1 MGGRKR
7 SAGILP
13 VRLVGGELRYF
24 LAHPG
29 GPYFAKKDEGSWTVP
44 KGLVGPEDP
53 DPLSAARRELVEETG
68 FTEPAGPYVALGH
81 VVQKGGKR
89 VDAWAVVA
97 DFDPAEL
104 VSNEFQLEWPP
115 RSGQRRSF
123 PEIDR
128 AAWFDR
134 TEADAKILGAQQPFL
149 ERAADPEVL
158 RALGLGEID

>member
-1 MGGRKR
+1 MGSRKR

-13 VRLVGGELRYF
+13 VRLVDGGLRYF

-29 GPYFAKKDEGSWTVP
+29 GPYFARKDEGFWTVP
-44 KGLVGPEDP
+44 KGLVDPDDP
-53 DPLSAARRELVEETG
+53 DPLAAARRELVEETG
-68 FTEPAGPYVALGH
+68 FREPPGPYVALGH

-97 DFDPAEL
+97 DFDPARL
-104 VSNEFQLEWPP
+104 VSNPFEIEWPP
-115 RSGQRRSF
+115 RSGKRRSF

-128 AAWFDR
+128 AEWFDR
-134 TEADAKILGAQQPFL
+134 GQAEAKILAAQRPFL
-149 ERAADPEVL
+149 ERAADPQVL